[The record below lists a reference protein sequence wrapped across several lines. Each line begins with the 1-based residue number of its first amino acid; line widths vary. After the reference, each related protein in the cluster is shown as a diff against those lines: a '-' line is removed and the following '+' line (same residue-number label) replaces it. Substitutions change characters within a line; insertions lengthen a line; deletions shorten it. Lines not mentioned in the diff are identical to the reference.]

1 MANDNLVSVIVPVYN
16 VKSYLEEC
24 YDTICCQSYQNIE
37 IILVDDG
44 STDGS
49 GELCDD
55 LATRDARTVVLHK
68 ENGGLSD
75 ARNAGLRIAK
85 GDWISFIDSDDYVSP
100 VFIEVLL
107 NAALDT
113 GCEIAAMPFGKPFKD
128 GEKCNLADVLGSV
141 APAKPLA
148 SHSVQCLMLY
158 QALDTG
164 AQWRLYAKASLGI
177 DPFPVGLYYEDL
189 ASIYKIIHRIDN
201 VAVVDSRELYAYR
214 MRGNSIIRQNYSH
227 LKGASALKISGDL
240 YANICNWYP
249 ELSDAAASR
258 CFSVCRMV
266 FAQAISAS
274 TASESAESDADELW
288 SVIKRFR
295 TTVLKDSKARKRER
309 FAAFIACLGKTW
321 FKLFCLIAR
330 RLGFLQ

>member
-24 YDTICCQSYQNIE
+24 FESICCQSYQNIE

-49 GELCDD
+49 GELCDE
-55 LATRDARTVVLHK
+55 LATRDGRAVVLHK
-68 ENGGLSD
+68 DNGGLSD
-75 ARNAGLRIAK
+75 ARNAGLRLAK

-100 VFIEVLL
+100 VFIEILL

-113 GCEIAAMPFGKPFKD
+113 GCEIAAIPFGKPFKD

-274 TASESAESDADELW
+274 TASEPAESDADELW

>member
-24 YDTICCQSYQNIE
+24 FESICYQSYQNIE

-55 LATRDARTVVLHK
+55 LATRDVRTVVLHK

-107 NAALDT
+107 NAVLDT
-113 GCEIAAMPFGKPFKD
+113 GCEIAAIPFGKPFKD
-128 GEKCNLADVLGSV
+128 GEKCNLADALGPV

-189 ASIYKIIHRIDN
+189 ASIYKIIHRVDK

-227 LKGASALKISGDL
+227 LKGASALKISRDL

-321 FKLFCLIAR
+321 FKLFCLTAR

>member
-24 YDTICCQSYQNIE
+24 YNTICCQSYQNIE

-55 LATRDARTVVLHK
+55 LATRDVRTVVLHK
-68 ENGGLSD
+68 ENGGLSG

-113 GCEIAAMPFGKPFKD
+113 GCEIAAIPFGKPFKD

-148 SHSVQCLMLY
+148 SHSVQ
-158 QALDTG
+158 
-164 AQWRLYAKASLGI
+164 WRLYAKASLGI
-177 DPFPVGLYYEDL
+177 DPFPVSLYYEDL
-189 ASIYKIIHRIDN
+189 ASIYKIIHRIDK

>member
-24 YDTICCQSYQNIE
+24 FESICYQSYQNIE

-55 LATRDARTVVLHK
+55 LATRDVRTVVLHK

-107 NAALDT
+107 NAVLDT
-113 GCEIAAMPFGKPFKD
+113 GCEIAAIPFGKPFKD
-128 GEKCNLADVLGSV
+128 GEKCNLADALGPV

-164 AQWRLYAKASLGI
+164 APWRLYAKASLGI

-189 ASIYKIIHRIDN
+189 ASIYKIIHRVDK

-321 FKLFCLIAR
+321 FKLFCLTAR